1 MSAQC
6 LGVSLLESLSDKL
19 GNVFRR
25 LAGRGTLTEEMV
37 GEALREIRVALLE
50 ADVALPVVKD
60 FIAQIKERAVGQEAI
75 KTVSSAQQVVKLV
88 HDALV
93 ELLGSANVPL
103 ANSTNPPTV
112 ILMAGLQGSG
122 KTTTTGKLA
131 KRLKDLERKKVLLAS
146 LDVYRPAAQQQLAIL
161 AQQAGVA
168 ALPVIDGQ
176 MPVDIAK
183 RAVQTARA
191 EGYDVLFLDT
201 AGRLTID
208 EAMMAEVQ
216 AVASATNPH
225 EVLLVL
231 DAMTGQDAVA
241 TATAFHQALAL
252 TGTVLTRID
261 GDARGGAALSL
272 RHATGQPI
280 KFLAT
285 GEKLDAIEPFHPDRL
300 AGRILGMGDV
310 VSLVESAMAKIDH
323 DEAAA
328 MAAKMQDG
336 KFDLN
341 DLSAQLGQMQKMGG
355 LSGIM
360 NFLPGAG
367 AIKDAMAQANVD
379 DRVLLRQRAIISSMT
394 KRERAEPDVLNASR
408 KRRVAA
414 GAGVKVEE
422 INRLLKQYMQMR
434 DMMRQ
439 LKKGGMKGML
449 KSFGGLMGGGGMKN
463 MAGGLAG
470 QLPPEMQHL
479 LNKPRK

>member
-1 MSAQC
+1 M
-6 LGVSLLESLSDKL
+6 LESLSDKL
-19 GNVFRR
+19 GNVFRK
-25 LAGRGTLTEEMV
+25 LAGRGALTEEMV
-37 GEALREIRVALLE
+37 TEALREIRVALLE

-60 FIAQIKERAVGQEAI
+60 FTAQVKERAIGQDVI
-75 KTVSSAQQVVKLV
+75 KSVSPAQQVVKIV

-93 ELLGSANVPL
+93 ELLGTANAPIAISA
-103 ANSTNPPTV
+103 NPPTV

-131 KRLKDLERKKVLLAS
+131 KRLKDLDRKKVLLAS

-161 AQQAGVA
+161 AQQAGVD
-168 ALPVIDGQ
+168 ALPIIDGQ
-176 MPVDIAK
+176 QPVDIAN
-183 RAVQTARA
+183 RALQTAKA
-191 EGYDVLFLDT
+191 EGYDILFLDT

-208 EAMMAEVQ
+208 EAMMAEVK
-216 AVASATNPH
+216 AIAAATNPH

-272 RHATGQPI
+272 RHVTGQPI

-285 GEKLDAIEPFHPDRL
+285 GEKLDAIEAFHPDRL

-310 VSLVESAMAKIDH
+310 VSLVESAISKIDH

-328 MAAKMQDG
+328 VAAKMQEG

-341 DLSAQLGQMQKMGG
+341 DLSSQLAQMEKMGG

-360 NFLPGAG
+360 NFMPGAG
-367 AIKDAMAQANVD
+367 QLKDAMKNANVD
-379 DRVLLRQRAIISSMT
+379 DRVIARQRAIISSMT
-394 KRERAEPDVLNASR
+394 GRERADPDVLNASR

-414 GAGVKVEE
+414 GAGVKVED

-449 KSFGGLMGGGGMKN
+449 KSLMGGGGMGN
-463 MAGGLAG
+463 IAG

-479 LNKPRK
+479 LNKHGK